1 MDKMRNL
8 DMVKLVMV
16 FRLLIQENLNIREL
30 IKIST
35 S

>member
-1 MDKMRNL
+1 MDKMRTL
-8 DMVKLVMV
+8 AMVKLVMV
-16 FRLLIQENLNIREL
+16 FRLSIQENWNIKEL

>member
-1 MDKMRNL
+1 MDKMRTL
-8 DMVKLVMV
+8 AMVKLVMV
-16 FRLLIQENLNIREL
+16 FRLPIEENLNIKEL